1 MRADQLT
8 WNGVSGWHAQGL
20 IPDKANLVLYFGTR
34 GALAKVANAMPNC
47 ATCFRARM

>member
-8 WNGVSGWHAQGL
+8 WNGVSGWLGEGA

-34 GALAKVANAMPNC
+34 DALANGKL
-47 ATCFRARM
+47 